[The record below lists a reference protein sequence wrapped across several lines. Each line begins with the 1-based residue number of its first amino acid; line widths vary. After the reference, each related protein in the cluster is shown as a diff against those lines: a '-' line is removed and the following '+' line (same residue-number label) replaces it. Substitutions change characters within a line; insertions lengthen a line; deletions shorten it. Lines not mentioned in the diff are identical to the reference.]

1 MKEPGVGPKNLMK
14 NNRSDYL
21 QALNPEIGGQNLDDV
36 EGLSRQVQLD
46 EDLVGGP
53 HVPQTVR

>member
-1 MKEPGVGPKNLMK
+1 MKE
-14 NNRSDYL
+14 NNSYYL

-53 HVPQTVR
+53 HVPQTVREPRSD